1 MKAIQYLAAGKPAVV
16 DVPTPVPAPGQ
27 VLLRILGVTTCPQWD
42 QHLMDGEAMLPGN
55 PLVFPA
61 PTGYP
66 GHEAVGE
73 VAAVGE
79 SVAGFP
85 VGSRAALW
93 RDQGRGREGCYAE
106 YVVADVGNL
115 LPVPDRLAPE
125 QVAPL
130 ELAMCVQVSF
140 DQILNIGAIAG
151 RRFAVAGL
159 GPAGLVAVQVAKIY
173 RAAEIVVF
181 DPIASRRELALELGA
196 DRAVDPLTGDV
207 GDVGSVDLSIDCT
220 GNRQAV
226 ELLLRQTRSVVALFG
241 VLREDVRFGFANW
254 CSGLHLLGYGQQ
266 NLGAAERALAH
277 IVSGRLQLAPLVTH
291 TLPLENYLDGVEL
304 LRRREAIKI
313 CFIP

>member
-1 MKAIQYLAAGKPAVV
+1 MKAIRYLAAGKPAVV

-42 QHLMDGEAMLPGN
+42 QHLMDGEAMLPGH

-79 SVAGFP
+79 SVSGFP

-93 RDQGRGREGCYAE
+93 RHQGRGREGCYAE

-140 DQILNIGAIAG
+140 DQILNVGPIAG

-173 RAAEIVVF
+173 QAAEIVVF

-196 DRAVDPLTGDV
+196 DRAVDPLTEDA
-207 GDVGSVDLSIDCT
+207 GDVGSVDVSIDCT

-226 ELLLRQTRSVVALFG
+226 ERLLRQTRSVVALFG

-254 CSGLHLLGYGQQ
+254 SSGLHLLGYGQQ

-277 IVSGRLQLAPLVTH
+277 LVAGRLQLAPLVTH

-304 LRRREAIKI
+304 LRRREAIKV
-313 CFIP
+313 CFRT